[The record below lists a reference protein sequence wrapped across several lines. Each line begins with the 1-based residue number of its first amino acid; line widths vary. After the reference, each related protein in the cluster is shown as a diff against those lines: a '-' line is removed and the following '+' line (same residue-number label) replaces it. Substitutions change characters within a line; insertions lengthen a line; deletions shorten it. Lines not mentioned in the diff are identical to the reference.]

1 MKINELNLTKI
12 IPIFPLDLVL
22 FPRQE
27 LPLRIFEPR
36 YKQLV
41 DDCMLGDGQFGV
53 CLVDPNKQ
61 ICGWN
66 GPKTIGTIAK
76 ITKCEDVEM
85 DGMQLHIQTIGRSKF
100 KIKKIIPPSIPL
112 PENYDPYSIE
122 GHQKISD
129 LNEKSHDN
137 EKMYLKAEV
146 ELIPEID
153 EHISLNQWEYM
164 VDLWKKK
171 TIKQALPQVIE
182 PSALD
187 QVLKQY
193 YLTTE
198 TPTIDYVYSLAAL
211 GAGDPNELQPILEA
225 ESMDKLIQE
234 FQRLMAINNP

>member
-1 MKINELNLTKI
+1 MNQTKI
-12 IPIFPLDLVL
+12 LPIFSLDLVL

-41 DDCMLGDGQFGV
+41 DDCMISDGQFGV
-53 CLVDPNKQ
+53 CLVDSRNK
-61 ICGWN
+61 IRGWDA
-66 GPKTIGTIAK
+66 PKSIGTIAK

-85 DGMQLHIQTIGRSKF
+85 DGMQLHIQTLGRSKF

-122 GHQKISD
+122 GHQRVSN
-129 LNEKSHDN
+129 LNEKSDDN

-153 EHISLNQWEYM
+153 EHISLTQWEGL
-164 VDLWKKK
+164 VNLWKKK
-171 TIKQALPQVIE
+171 TIQLAKPQVID
-182 PSALD
+182 SHALD
-187 QVLKQY
+187 HILEQY
-193 YLTTE
+193 YLKTE

-211 GAGDPNELQPILEA
+211 GAEDPTQLQPILEA
-225 ESMDKLIQE
+225 NSMEELIQE
-234 FQRLMAINNP
+234 FQKLMTIK

>member
-1 MKINELNLTKI
+1 MSQSKI

-53 CLVDPNKQ
+53 CLVDSSNL
-61 ICGWN
+61 ISGWN

-76 ITKCEDVEM
+76 ITKCEDIEL
-85 DGMQLHIQTIGRSKF
+85 DGMQLSILTMGRNKF
-100 KIKKIIPPSIPL
+100 KIKKIIPPSIEL

-122 GHQKISD
+122 GHQAISD
-129 LNEKSHDN
+129 IDEKSHND
-137 EKMYLKAEV
+137 EKMYIRAEV
-146 ELIPEID
+146 EFIPEID
-153 EHISLNQWEYM
+153 DNISLNQWEHL

-171 TIKQALPQVIE
+171 TVKQAIPQKIE
-182 PSALD
+182 PAALD
-187 QVLKQY
+187 QILNQY
-193 YLTTE
+193 YLTTD

-211 GAGDPNELQPILEA
+211 GAQDPNDLQPILEA
-225 ESMDKLIQE
+225 NSMEELIQKVE
-234 FQRLMAINNP
+234 ELLTIK

>member
-1 MKINELNLTKI
+1 MNTKT

-41 DDCMLGDGQFGV
+41 DDCMLSDGQFGV
-53 CLVDPNKQ
+53 CLVDSSNQ
-61 ICGWN
+61 IRGWN
-66 GPKTIGTIAK
+66 GPKSTGTIAK

-85 DGMQLHIQTIGRSKF
+85 DGMQLHIETIGRSKF
-100 KIKKIIPPSIPL
+100 RIKKIIPPSIPL
-112 PENYDPYSIE
+112 PENYDPYSME
-122 GHQKISD
+122 GHQQISD
-129 LNEKSHDN
+129 LNEKSHDD

-153 EHISLNQWEYM
+153 EYISLSQWENM
-164 VDLWKKK
+164 INLWKNK

-187 QVLKQY
+187 QVLEQY

-211 GAGDPNELQPILEA
+211 GAEDPNELQPILEA
-225 ESMDKLIQE
+225 NSMEELIDE
-234 FQRLMAINNP
+234 FQRLMTVK